1 MVAKNLRSIETSISG
16 REKMKKLLVI
26 CLTLLGLTALSGGCS
41 TVSLPDEGL
50 DTYSNQDIIQNRA
63 VDTSYPGLKRLIAS
77 DQLIGYIAIV
87 NPKLGMT
94 GDFTKAQ
101 VTLQNLTENRYAV
114 EYQFQWEDQDG
125 FVVGSPRPWKRFVL
139 GPRQAKN
146 FQEMALQKDARQ
158 TVFTVRL
165 VDDTFIELNKQLE
178 SLSN

>member
-1 MVAKNLRSIETSISG
+1 
-16 REKMKKLLVI
+16 MKKLLGV
-26 CLTLLGLTALSGGCS
+26 CVMLVGLAGLSAGCS

-50 DTYSNQDIIQNRA
+50 DTYSNQEIIQNRA
-63 VDTSYPGLKRLIAS
+63 ADTSYPGLKRLIAS

-101 VTLQNLTENRYAV
+101 VTVQNLTENRYAV

-125 FVVGSPRPWKRFVL
+125 FAVGSPRPWKRFVL

-146 FQEMALQKDARQ
+146 FQEMALQKDAKQ
-158 TVFTVRL
+158 TLFTVRL